1 MRFAILIVSILFAL
15 HTTSAC
21 FGDEQSVWI
30 GMSAPTNGQKEGIYR
45 TTLDTK
51 TGALTA
57 PELAAEIGAPEFL
70 AIHPNG
76 KRLYAAC
83 KLADGK
89 PGVASYEISED
100 KHSLKLINSEPTGD
114 GGACH
119 LAVDHSGRLLFTAQ
133 YGTGTVAVFPLA
145 SDGKILPRSELVKHE
160 GTGPNKQRQE
170 APHPHWVGADPSN
183 RFLLVPDLG
192 SDRIVIYEI
201 DFETGKLVPHGFGSC
216 PPGSGPRHLVFHPNG
231 KFAYVVNELQIS
243 VTVFEYDK
251 KAGTLKPIQTVE
263 SLPEDLRENACSGA
277 EICVH
282 PEGTSLYAS
291 TRGHDSVSVF
301 RIDPETGKLTFAER
315 EAIRGSHPRSVNL
328 DPKGNWLLAAGR
340 DSNTISAFQIDPKTG
355 GLVYSGKIVNSP
367 APICVEFQ
375 PVE

>member
-1 MRFAILIVSILFAL
+1 MRFAIAIVFILSAFNI
-15 HTTSAC
+15 TSAC
-21 FGDEQSVWI
+21 LGDEQSVWI
-30 GMSAPTNGQKEGIYR
+30 GMGAANNGQKEGIYR

-51 TGALTA
+51 TGSLTA
-57 PELAAEIGAPEFL
+57 PELAVEIGAPEFL

-83 KLADGK
+83 KFADGK
-89 PGVASYEISED
+89 PGVAAYEIGDD
-100 KHSLKLINSEPTGD
+100 KRSLKLINTEPTGD

-145 SDGKILPRSELVKHE
+145 SDGKLLPRSELVKHE

-192 SDRIVIYEI
+192 SDRVVIYEI
-201 DFETGKLVPHGFGSC
+201 DFETGKLVPHGSGSC

-231 KFAYVVNELQIS
+231 KFAYVLNELQIA
-243 VTVFEYDK
+243 VTAFEYDK
-251 KAGTLKPIQTVE
+251 KTGTLKPIQTIE

-277 EICVH
+277 EICIH
-282 PEGTSLYAS
+282 PEGKSLYAS
-291 TRGHDSVSVF
+291 TRGHDSVSAF
-301 RIDPETGKLTFAER
+301 RIDPETGKLTLIER

-328 DPKGNWLLAAGR
+328 EPKGNWLLAAGR
-340 DSNTISAFQIDPKTG
+340 DSNTISAFQIDPKSG
-355 GLVYSGKIVNSP
+355 GLVYGKVVNSP

>member
-1 MRFAILIVSILFAL
+1 MRFAIAIVFILSAFNI
-15 HTTSAC
+15 TSAC

-57 PELAAEIGAPEFL
+57 PELAVEIGEPEFL

-89 PGVASYEISED
+89 PGVAAYEIGED
-100 KHSLKLINSEPTGD
+100 KHSLKLINTEPTGD

-145 SDGKILPRSELVKHE
+145 TDGKLLPRSELVKHE

-192 SDRIVIYEI
+192 SDRVVIYEI
-201 DFETGKLVPHGFGSC
+201 DFETGKLVPHGSGNC

-243 VTVFEYDK
+243 VTAFEYDK

-277 EICVH
+277 EICIH
-282 PEGTSLYAS
+282 PEGKSLYAS
-291 TRGHDSVSVF
+291 TRGHDSVSAF
-301 RIDPETGKLTFAER
+301 RIDPETGKLTFVER
-315 EAIRGSHPRSVNL
+315 ESIRGSHPRSVNL

-340 DSNTISAFQIDPKTG
+340 DSNTISAFQIDAKTG
-355 GLVYSGKIVNSP
+355 GLVYGKVVNSP